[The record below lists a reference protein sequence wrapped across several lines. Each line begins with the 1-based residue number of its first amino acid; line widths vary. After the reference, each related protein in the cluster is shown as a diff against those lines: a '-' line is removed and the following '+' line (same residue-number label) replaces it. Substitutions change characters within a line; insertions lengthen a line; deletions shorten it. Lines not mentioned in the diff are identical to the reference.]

1 MRILPSSKQVEFIN
15 SKIRVYRGS
24 LLLIYTP
31 TRRVI
36 LNLHKKVIASMSL
49 PQIRPMGKICARNRR
64 LRDYKRHVGEPQ
76 CPSLITVSVDRYNF
90 FFSMVTVVS

>member
-15 SKIRVYRGS
+15 SKIRFYRGS

-36 LNLHKKVIASMSL
+36 LNLHKKIIASMSATDTPNAEDL
-49 PQIRPMGKICARNRR
+49 RAESQIARLQAACWRA
-64 LRDYKRHVGEPQ
+64 
-76 CPSLITVSVDRYNF
+76 TVPIGHNC
-90 FFSMVTVVS
+90 